1 MEENESQVQ
10 TLARFTGHGLT
21 LALAT
26 GLFLAAGWWIDGRLG
41 TAPLFTIAGAML
53 GAGAGFYSMIQHLV
67 LFPRQAEEARKE
79 KRPEESAGGG
89 DGAPSTP
96 SDAAVGAPKDSR
108 AGEHTQTPQDGSAP

>member
-1 MEENESQVQ
+1 MEENGSQVQ

-41 TAPLFTIAGAML
+41 TTPLFTITGAML

-67 LFPRQAEEARKE
+67 LFPQQAEEARKE
-79 KRPEESAGGG
+79 KRLGESAGEE
-89 DGAPSTP
+89 DGAPRTP
-96 SDAAVGAPKDSR
+96 SDGAGAPKDSR
-108 AGEHTQTPQDGSAP
+108 AGEHNQAPQDGSAP

>member
-26 GLFLAAGWWIDGRLG
+26 GLFLAAGWWLDGRLG
-41 TAPLFTIAGAML
+41 TTPLLTIVGAML

-67 LFPRQAEEARKE
+67 LFPRQEEERRTKMAAGDAGDDDGATDTGNDSASRT
-79 KRPEESAGGG
+79 KRAGGK
-89 DGAPSTP
+89 DVTP
-96 SDAAVGAPKDSR
+96 PDRPTS
-108 AGEHTQTPQDGSAP
+108 